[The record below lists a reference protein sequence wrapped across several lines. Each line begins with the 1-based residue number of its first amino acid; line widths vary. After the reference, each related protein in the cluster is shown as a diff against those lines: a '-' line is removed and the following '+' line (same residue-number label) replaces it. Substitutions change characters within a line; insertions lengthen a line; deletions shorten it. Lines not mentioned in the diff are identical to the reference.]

1 MKKLNSIY
9 YLIFAVAAGIP
20 GPTASGKDTLF
31 NSGWRFSLNA
41 DSTSVAPGFDD
52 SNWRALN
59 LPHDWSIELPFD
71 KNAPAGNDGGYL
83 PAGTGWYRKTF
94 RMDDL
99 KDGNV
104 YKLKIGGAYMDS
116 EVYVNGKKAGGHP
129 YGYSTYFTDITPF
142 LKKGE
147 NTIAIKVDNSAQK
160 NCRWYSGSGLYR
172 DVTLRESGP
181 VRLSDYGSF
190 VKTPDLTTAEADIFI
205 DNRTAEPRKIKVA
218 VDINGKSES
227 KEVEVPADAENFK
240 TTLKLSV
247 PDAKPWSPESPQLY
261 DCTITL
267 SENGKEIDRLS
278 HKTGFRTLE
287 WNAENGLKLNGKNI
301 LLNGGCVHHDNG
313 IIGAAAYRD
322 AERRRARLLKEAG
335 FNAVRT
341 SHNLPSE
348 TFLDACDEYG
358 LLVIDESFDGWRDA
372 KNDHDYHK
380 LFDSNWQADLD
391 AMILRD
397 RNHPSVFCWSI
408 GNEVIERKRIEVV
421 TTAHKL
427 ASRCRELDPT
437 RPVTSALAAWDS
449 DWEIYDPLAAEHDI
463 TGYNYMIH
471 KSESDHERV
480 PSRVMMQTE
489 SFPAHAWGNYRQV
502 ADHPYVIG
510 DFVWTAIDY
519 IGESGIGRYY
529 YEGDPEGEH
538 WVQPLYPWHAA
549 YCGDID
555 LTGFRKPISHYRSML
570 WNPDGEHL
578 FMAVKEPDGYHGK
591 VKTTMWSTWPTTESW
606 NWEGHEG
613 KPIQVEV
620 YSHYPKV
627 RLSLNGETISEK
639 SVENMAAT
647 FDLPYAPGILKAEG
661 IDAGGNV
668 AESKTLATAGKPA
681 AIRLK
686 PETTSLANDG
696 SELSFINIEIID
708 NKGNVVPAADNN
720 LRIDIS
726 GSGELVG
733 FGNAD
738 IKDEDPYFDSTHKA
752 WKGRALAVVRGN
764 GKKGTLKVKVAS
776 PGLPSSSLAIRLH

>member
-1 MKKLNSIY
+1 MKNLKPLSV
-9 YLIFAVAAGIP
+9 LLFAAATAL
-20 GPTASGKDTLF
+20 TASGKDTLF

-52 SNWRALN
+52 SGWKTLT
-59 LPHDWSIELPFD
+59 LPHDWSIGLPFD

-83 PAGTGWYRKTF
+83 PTGTGWYRKTF
-94 RMDDL
+94 RLDDMR
-99 KDGNV
+99 DGNI

-116 EVYVNGKKAGGHP
+116 EVFVNGRKAGGHP
-129 YGYSTYFTDITPF
+129 YGYSTYFVDITPF
-142 LKKGE
+142 LKPGE

-181 VRLSDYGSF
+181 LRLSDYGSF
-190 VKTPDLTTAEADIFI
+190 VRTPDLTTAEADVYI
-205 DNRTAEPRKIKVA
+205 DNKTNLPKRVTVTVGIGGR
-218 VDINGKSES
+218 SES
-227 KEVEVPADAENFK
+227 REVEVPASTDNFK
-240 TTLKLSV
+240 TTLRISV
-247 PDAKPWSPESPQLY
+247 PDAKPWSPDSPQLY
-261 DCTITL
+261 DCDITI

-287 WNAENGLKLNGKNI
+287 WNAEDGLRLNGGSI

-313 IIGAAAYRD
+313 ILGAAAHKD

-341 SHNLPSE
+341 SHNIHSE
-348 TFLDACDEYG
+348 AFLDACDEYG
-358 LLVIDESFDGWRDA
+358 LLVIDEAFDGWREQ

-380 LFDSNWQADLD
+380 LFDSGWREDLD

-408 GNEVIERKRIEVV
+408 GNEVIERKKIEVV

-471 KSESDHERV
+471 KSESDHARV

-489 SFPAHAWGNYRQV
+489 SFPAHAWGNHRQV
-502 ADHPYVIG
+502 VDHPYVIG

-578 FMAVKEPDGYHGK
+578 FMAVKEPDGYNGK
-591 VKTTMWSTWPTTESW
+591 VRTTMWSTWPTFESW

-613 KPIQVEV
+613 KDIDVEI
-620 YSHYPKV
+620 YSHYPTV
-627 RLSLNGETISEK
+627 RLSLNGRKIGEVPT
-639 SVENMAAT
+639 ENMMAT
-647 FDLPYAPGILKAEG
+647 FRLPYSEGTLKAEG

-668 AESKTLATAGKPA
+668 VESRTLSTAGKPA
-681 AIRLK
+681 AIRLT
-686 PETTSLANDG
+686 PETASISRDG
-696 SELSFINIEIID
+696 SELSFIAIEITD
-708 NKGNVVPAADNN
+708 SKGNVVPVADNAVKVE
-720 LRIDIS
+720 IS
-726 GSGELVG
+726 GAGELLG
-733 FGNAD
+733 LGNAD
-738 IKDEDPYFDSTHKA
+738 IRDEDSYFDSTHKA
-752 WKGRALAVVRGN
+752 WKGRALAVVRAN
-764 GKKGTLKVKVAS
+764 GKKGPLRIKVSS
-776 PGLPSSSLAIRLH
+776 PGLPSSTMAIPLH